1 MLSNFIIMKY
11 INNKNNMTSAG
22 AVIIVHFYSQGSEI
36 NTETDFLPIKS
47 CNNKKKC
54 ILMIQCSSCT
64 FRNKLVKFIVLK
76 IYFYILILGVS
87 KELYNSGRREQYIF
101 YGIILDYGG
110 L

>member
-47 CNNKKKC
+47 CNKIKKC
-54 ILMIQCSSCT
+54 ILMI
-64 FRNKLVKFIVLK
+64 
-76 IYFYILILGVS
+76 
-87 KELYNSGRREQYIF
+87 
-101 YGIILDYGG
+101 
-110 L
+110 

>member
-47 CNNKKKC
+47 CNNNKKMH
-54 ILMIQCSSCT
+54 IDDPVFFL
-64 FRNKLVKFIVLK
+64 
-76 IYFYILILGVS
+76 YFQ
-87 KELYNSGRREQYIF
+87 K
-101 YGIILDYGG
+101 
-110 L
+110 

>member
-1 MLSNFIIMKY
+1 
-11 INNKNNMTSAG
+11 
-22 AVIIVHFYSQGSEI
+22 
-36 NTETDFLPIKS
+36 
-47 CNNKKKC
+47 
-54 ILMIQCSSCT
+54 MIQCSSCT

-76 IYFYILILGVS
+76 IYFYILILGVP

>member
-47 CNNKKKC
+47 CNNKKKMH
-54 ILMIQCSSCT
+54 IDDLM
-64 FRNKLVKFIVLK
+64 FVL
-76 IYFYILILGVS
+76 YFQ
-87 KELYNSGRREQYIF
+87 K
-101 YGIILDYGG
+101 
-110 L
+110 

>member
-47 CNNKKKC
+47 CNKKKKNAYWW
-54 ILMIQCSSCT
+54 SS
-64 FRNKLVKFIVLK
+64 VLPVLSE
-76 IYFYILILGVS
+76 INL
-87 KELYNSGRREQYIF
+87 
-101 YGIILDYGG
+101 
-110 L
+110 

>member
-47 CNNKKKC
+47 CNNK
-54 ILMIQCSSCT
+54 INAYWWSS
-64 FRNKLVKFIVLK
+64 VLPVLSE
-76 IYFYILILGVS
+76 INL
-87 KELYNSGRREQYIF
+87 
-101 YGIILDYGG
+101 
-110 L
+110 

>member
-47 CNNKKKC
+47 CNNNKKKMH
-54 ILMIQCSSCT
+54 IDDPVFFL
-64 FRNKLVKFIVLK
+64 
-76 IYFYILILGVS
+76 YFQ
-87 KELYNSGRREQYIF
+87 K
-101 YGIILDYGG
+101 
-110 L
+110 

>member
-47 CNNKKKC
+47 CNKKK
-54 ILMIQCSSCT
+54 
-64 FRNKLVKFIVLK
+64 NA
-76 IYFYILILGVS
+76 Y
-87 KELYNSGRREQYIF
+87 
-101 YGIILDYGG
+101 
-110 L
+110 